1 MKYLSRVLIYTFLK
15 TIIPKDVMVLRNAF
29 FNIITILVRVNMML
43 AINQYLKIEVKH
55 YIYVH
60 LLRG

>member
-15 TIIPKDVMVLRNAF
+15 IIIPKDVMVLRNAF

-43 AINQYLKIEVKH
+43 AIKQYLKIEVKH
-55 YIYVH
+55 YIFVH
-60 LLRG
+60 LPRG